1 VQENIGG
8 IIMTTQELIKAVDDD
23 YKELKARRAKTE
35 KMIFDILYSN
45 MDRRRRISA
54 NRERIE
60 PIEPLDLDNFGE

>member
-1 VQENIGG
+1 
-8 IIMTTQELIKAVDDD
+8 MTTQELIKAIDDD

-60 PIEPLDLDNFGE
+60 PLDLDNFGE

>member
-8 IIMTTQELIKAVDDD
+8 IIMTTQELIKAIDDD

>member
-1 VQENIGG
+1 
-8 IIMTTQELIKAVDDD
+8 MTTQELIKAIDDD

-60 PIEPLDLDNFGE
+60 PLDLDKDNSGE